1 MLRLVKL
8 ELKYQQQLNEM
19 MDEWTSAN
27 EKIIPWSIRKCD
39 YHNFETYLN
48 ALEEK
53 KESEEKVPDSTF
65 FCLDTKRNIF
75 VGAVNIRHYLN
86 EKLLLGGGHIGDG
99 IRPSERGKGY
109 GTKMIALALEE
120 CKKLGIDRALM
131 CCDKDNP
138 ASAKTIIKNRG
149 VLENEVGSLVQRYW
163 IEINTDL
170 FTGRESICNYL
181 KERDIPYEI
190 TEHKAVRDMGDLYS
204 LNLPYPECTAKNL
217 LIRDG
222 KRQNYYLLTIKQ
234 NKKIDL
240 KGFRKQNKLPAL
252 SFAYEDEL
260 DEILGVSPGAVSPL
274 GILNDTECRVHFY
287 MDDEFKGN
295 RVGVHPNENTTTL
308 WMSADDLLNLI
319 QDHGNIAEYVRMDEI
334 CFD

>member
-1 MLRLVKL
+1 M
-8 ELKYQQQLNEM
+8 
-19 MDEWTSAN
+19 
-27 EKIIPWSIRKCD
+27 
-39 YHNFETYLN
+39 
-48 ALEEK
+48 
-53 KESEEKVPDSTF
+53 
-65 FCLDTKRNIF
+65 
-75 VGAVNIRHYLN
+75 N

-120 CKKLGIDRALM
+120 CRKLGIDRVLM

-149 VLENEVGSLVQRYW
+149 VLENEVMDEGSLVQRYW

-240 KGFRKQNKLPAL
+240 KGFRKQNKLSAL

-260 DEILGVSPGAVSPL
+260 DEILGVLPGAVSPL

-295 RVGVHPNENTTTL
+295 RVGVHPNENTATL